1 MPKDLKN
8 ADYYDSYSVLLTKKQ
23 REVMEMYYFSD
34 LSLTEIAQETD
45 TTRQAVFNAIKNCEA
60 RLSELEAS
68 MQLTEKRKKAQK
80 LLNTLKKQVK
90 GNKEAEELVEEINRL
105 FE

>member
-8 ADYYDSYSVLLTKKQ
+8 VDYYDTYRELLTEKQ

-34 LSLTEIAQETD
+34 LSLAEIAQETGA
-45 TTRQAVFNAIKNCEA
+45 TRQAAFNAIKNCEA
-60 RLSELEAS
+60 RLYELEKA
-68 MQLTEKRKKAQK
+68 MGLTEKRKNAQK
-80 LLNTLKKQVK
+80 LLSSLKEQVK
-90 GNKEAEELVEEINRL
+90 GNKEAEELVEELNGL